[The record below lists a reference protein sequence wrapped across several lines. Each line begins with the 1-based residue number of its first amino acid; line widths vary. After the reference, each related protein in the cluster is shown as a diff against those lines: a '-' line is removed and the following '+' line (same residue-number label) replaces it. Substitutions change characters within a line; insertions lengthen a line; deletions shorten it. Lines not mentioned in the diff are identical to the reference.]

1 MIVKKYPTNAEI
13 IALRKKRKK
22 RKKISL
28 GYGGRPNYVP
38 DGATDT
44 GGSGSGGHQGGG

>member
-1 MIVKKYPTNAEI
+1 MKIKKYPTNAEI

-22 RKKISL
+22 KRL